1 MYIKNEYYSILNSKR
16 TDTLSV
22 IKKNYRNLA
31 KIHHPDV
38 GGDEEYFKKIN
49 LAMDI
54 INEFHEETSNTSNFK
69 STNSKNNSKK
79 NYNSNKTNR
88 KSTNYRNTNKDNH
101 KTKNKSNG
109 HKNNSS
115 KCSRCGSQFDENDV
129 YCTQCGQKRYK
140 KDNSNDNGETAG
152 LLCVGVIVVAIGLL
166 LFSLCWPF
174 GILYFYLLY
183 KYLSS

>member
-1 MYIKNEYYSILNSKR
+1 MYIKTEYYSILNSKR

-54 INEFHEETSNTSNFK
+54 INEFHEENINTENFK
-69 STNSKNNSKK
+69 STNTKNNTKK

-88 KSTNYRNTNKDNH
+88 KSTNYKKSTYKTNK
-101 KTKNKSNG
+101 KS
-109 HKNNSS
+109 HDKNNGR
-115 KCSRCGSQFDENDV
+115 CSRCNSKYEKEDI
-129 YCTQCGQKRYK
+129 YCTQCGQKIHHK
-140 KDNSNDNGETAG
+140 KDTSNDNVEIAG
-152 LLCVGVIVVAIGLL
+152 LLCVGIIVVGIGLL
-166 LFSLCWPF
+166 LFSLCWPL
-174 GILYFYLLY
+174 GIIYFYLLY